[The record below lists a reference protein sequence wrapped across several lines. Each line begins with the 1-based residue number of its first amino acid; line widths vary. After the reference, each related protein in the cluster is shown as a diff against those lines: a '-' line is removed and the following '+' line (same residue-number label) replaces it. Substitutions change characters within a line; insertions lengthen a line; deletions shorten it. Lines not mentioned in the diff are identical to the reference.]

1 MPGVTVL
8 PRQANMVSPSS
19 DNSSE
24 GRIKLFDSSDG
35 AALLHLVHA
44 GVTCAAVLGLKLYR
58 CSRPKAP
65 QAPQIPKQPPVEEQL
80 EAARAELAAKEV
92 QLRQL
97 KEHVAKQRFSQE
109 QSEELSEL
117 RKRLKSAQ
125 EELLT
130 AGHRCRDAS
139 ERMARTACDLAVTE
153 TELRAHKAQLQ
164 QAVSQLQ
171 DMQARLE
178 AAEGELGLTR
188 SQNLMMQ
195 REVTLLRRQL
205 RDAGAQLEGHLA
217 QRVAR
222 EHGLEFD

>member
-8 PRQANMVSPSS
+8 PRQADMTSTPSEKL
-19 DNSSE
+19 SE
-24 GRIKLFDSSDG
+24 GRIKLFESSDG

-58 CSRPKAP
+58 CSRLKVS
-65 QAPQIPKQPPVEEQL
+65 QVPKQPPVEEQL
-80 EAARAELAAKEV
+80 EAARAELAAKEE

-97 KEHVAKQRFSQE
+97 REQVTKQRFSQD
-109 QSEELSEL
+109 QSEELLEL
-117 RKRLKSAQ
+117 RNRLKSAQ
-125 EELLT
+125 EEVLT

-164 QAVSQLQ
+164 KAVTQLQ
-171 DMQARLE
+171 DMQGRLE

-217 QRVAR
+217 HRVAK
-222 EHGLEFD
+222 EHGLEYD